1 MAAEGTADR
10 LSAYV
15 HVLRSLVH
23 LSLGWLPSEPR
34 LDAKRALARHAH
46 EDARSIDEILIRLAD
61 LPGTDGPI
69 GRAAGTLADVID
81 RVARAHGREEYVQFV
96 YGTVKPTLAQ
106 RLREHRQQID
116 PLLDE
121 PTLELVT
128 AILARQERHIDEL
141 PAHDPAPLTFELRIE
156 PGEPPQLPLVP
167 APDAPAREAWIG
179 LTRPQDPALQ
189 TALAAELA
197 AAEILARA
205 SHEQRDRPWAFH
217 SDITRLTADRMRHA
231 GALDALLARN
241 GGHFSHDDAGHD
253 LAPADPIAAAHDH
266 ARRAAEAHPPL
277 ADDLAAFDRIAARW
291 RD

>member
-15 HVLRSLVH
+15 HVLRPLVH
-23 LSLGWLPSEPR
+23 LNLGWLPSEPR
-34 LDAKRALARHAH
+34 LDAKRALARHAY
-46 EDARSIDEILIRLAD
+46 EDARSIDEILVRLAD
-61 LPGTDGPI
+61 LPGTDGPT

-81 RVARAHGREEYVQFV
+81 RVARAHGREEYLQFA

-106 RLREHRQQID
+106 RLREHRRQID

-128 AILARQERHIDEL
+128 TILARQERHVDEL
-141 PAHDPAPLTFELRIE
+141 PAHDPGPLTFELRTE

-167 APDAPAREAWIG
+167 APDTPAREPWSG
-179 LTRPQDPALQ
+179 QTRAQHPALQ
-189 TALAAELA
+189 TALAAEVA

-205 SHEQRDRPWAFH
+205 SHEQRDRPWAYH
-217 SDITRLTADRMRHA
+217 GDLARLTSDRMRHA
-231 GALDALLARN
+231 GALDALLTRD
-241 GGHFSHDDAGHD
+241 GGHFAIDDADHD
-253 LAPADPIAAAHDH
+253 LAPDDPLAAAYAL